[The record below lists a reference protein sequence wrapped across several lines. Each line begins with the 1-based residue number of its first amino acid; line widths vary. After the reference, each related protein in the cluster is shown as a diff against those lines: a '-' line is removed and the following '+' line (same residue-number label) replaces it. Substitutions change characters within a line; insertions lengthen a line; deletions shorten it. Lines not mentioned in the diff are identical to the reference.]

1 MKNVVL
7 LSDPN
12 SRAWEFS
19 EKIKDYINQE
29 KKHNVPLEP
38 IEISFFGN
46 GETKM
51 HVPKNIRGKDIYFIQ
66 DSTKKPNDWWVELLL
81 INNLLHLGSAESV
94 NLVLPDMKY
103 SKQEKKKQSRVP
115 ISSAALARSL
125 VKDSPRLKRLITM
138 DLHAKG
144 IQGLYTPVPID
155 DLSSTPT
162 VVKYLKEKSGIPNL
176 EEMVIVAA
184 DKGDF
189 ERAVNYS
196 ERLKS
201 KYGVAM
207 VYKIR
212 EIDGSRE
219 IKKGKSTLI
228 GDVKGKRVF
237 SPDDIIGSGETSCNV
252 AKLVQE
258 KGATEINFY
267 GTHGWFTKGTS
278 ELLDSFERV
287 MVSNTNNYQRD
298 GIEMIDVS
306 PVFAEAIYRAQKGES
321 ISELFK

>member
-1 MKNVVL
+1 MEKVVL

-12 SRAWEFS
+12 SRAWEFA
-19 EKIKDYINQE
+19 EKIRDYICQE
-29 KKHNVPLEP
+29 KKSKVPLEP
-38 IEISFFGN
+38 IEIGFFGN
-46 GETKM
+46 EETEM

-66 DSTKKPNDWWVELLL
+66 DSTKKPNDWWVELILV
-81 INNLLHLGSAESV
+81 NNLLHLASVESV

-115 ISSAALARSL
+115 ISAAALARSL

-138 DLHAKG
+138 DLHSKA

-162 VVKYLKEKSGIPNL
+162 VVKYLKEESGIPNL

-189 ERAVNYS
+189 DRAVDYA
-196 ERLKS
+196 ERLHS
-201 KYGVAM
+201 KYPVAM
-207 VYKIR
+207 VYKTRDIN
-212 EIDGSRE
+212 GSRE
-219 IKKGKSTLI
+219 IKKDRSILI
-228 GDVKGKRVF
+228 GDVKDQRVF

-252 AKLVQE
+252 ARLVQQ

-278 ELLDSFERV
+278 ELLKSFDRI
-287 MVSNTNNYQRD
+287 MTSNTNNYKRE
-298 GIEMIDVS
+298 GIHMIDVS

-321 ISELFK
+321 ISELFE